1 MELSL
6 LLMQQICQLFIMI
19 FFGFM
24 LVKTKTLTTDN
35 SKVISKVI
43 LFVVS
48 PCAILTSFMI
58 EFTPDKLFGLGL
70 ALLGAFLVHLIYI
83 PLTHLL
89 SKVFGFVSIEK
100 ATIIY
105 SNSGNLIIPLVGAI
119 LGKEWVLYTSGY
131 MMVQTVL
138 LWTHAKSLVCNEKSY
153 ELKKIF
159 LNVNIIAI
167 IVGIFL
173 FFLQIQLPSLVVTT
187 FDKVGSMIGPLAMI
201 VIGMLIGEIDLK
213 EMFVEKRTYLIC
225 FMRLVVYPLI
235 MVLLFK
241 LTGLSNITPVA
252 SQIFLITILAAS
264 APAAATIT
272 QFAQL
277 YNKHPRYA
285 SIMNVMSVI
294 FSIVTMPLMV
304 MLYQVL

>member
-19 FFGFM
+19 FFGYS
-24 LVKTKTLTTDN
+24 LVKTKTLTVDD
-35 SKVISKVI
+35 SKTLSKLL

-48 PCAILTSFMI
+48 PCAIITSFTI

-70 ALLGAFLVHLIYI
+70 AFLGAILVHIIYI
-83 PLTHLL
+83 PLAEVL
-89 SKVFGFVSIEK
+89 SKIFGFAPIEK

-131 MMVQTVL
+131 MVVQTIL

-153 ELKKIF
+153 DIKKIL
-159 LNVNIIAI
+159 LNINVIAI
-167 IVGIFL
+167 IVGLCIF
-173 FFLQIQLPSLVVTT
+173 FFQIQIPSLLSSTL
-187 FDKVGSMIGPLAMI
+187 DKVGSMMGPVAMI
-201 VIGMLIGEIDLK
+201 VIGMLIGNMNFRDVFK
-213 EMFVEKRTYLIC
+213 EKRTYMIC
-225 FMRLVVYPLI
+225 LMRLIVFPLI
-235 MVLLFK
+235 IVLALK
-241 LTGLSNITPVA
+241 LSGLTSLTADA
-252 SQIFLITILAAS
+252 SQIFLITVLAAS

-277 YNKHPRYA
+277 YNKHPGYA
-285 SIMNVMSVI
+285 SVMNVMSVI

-304 MLYQVL
+304 MIYQML

>member
-19 FFGFM
+19 FFGYL
-24 LVKTKTLTTDN
+24 LVKSKTLKAED
-35 SKVISKVI
+35 SKVLSRVA

-70 ALLGAFLVHLIYI
+70 AVLGALIVHIVFI
-83 PLTHLL
+83 PLTALL
-89 SKVFGFVSIEK
+89 SKVFGFTPIEK

-105 SNSGNLIIPLVGAI
+105 SNSGNLIIPLVGAL

-138 LWTHAKSLVCNEKSY
+138 LWTHAKSLVCNERNY
-153 ELKKIF
+153 DLKKIF
-159 LNVNIIAI
+159 LNVNVIAI
-167 IVGIFL
+167 AIGIVLFL
-173 FFLQIQLPSLVVTT
+173 SQIQLPTLVVNTV
-187 FDKVGSMIGPLAMI
+187 DRVGSMIGPLAML
-201 VIGMLIGEIDLK
+201 VIGMLIGQMNIKDI
-213 EMFVEKRTYLIC
+213 FVEKRTYLIA
-225 FMRLVVYPLI
+225 FMRLIVYPLI
-235 MVLLFK
+235 VIFIFK
-241 LTGLSNITPVA
+241 FTGLSTISSDAN
-252 SQIFLITILAAS
+252 QIFLITILAAS

-277 YNKHPRYA
+277 YNKHPGYA

-294 FSIVTMPLMV
+294 FSIVTMPLLI

>member
-241 LTGLSNITPVA
+241 LTGLANITPVA

>member
-19 FFGFM
+19 FFGYL
-24 LVKTKTLTTDN
+24 LVKSKTLKTED
-35 SKVISKVI
+35 SKVLSRVA

-70 ALLGAFLVHLIYI
+70 ALLGALIVHIIFI
-83 PLTHLL
+83 PLTGLL
-89 SKVFGFVSIEK
+89 SKIFGFTPIEK

-105 SNSGNLIIPLVGAI
+105 SNSGNLIIPLVGAL

-138 LWTHAKSLVCNEKSY
+138 MWTHAKSLVCNERHY
-153 ELKKIF
+153 DLKKIF
-159 LNVNIIAI
+159 LNVNVIAVS
-167 IVGIFL
+167 VGIFI
-173 FFLQIQLPSLVVTT
+173 FLLQVQLPSLVVTT
-187 FDKVGSMIGPLAMI
+187 IDRVGSMIGPLAMI
-201 VIGMLIGEIDLK
+201 VIGMLIGQMNMKDI
-213 EMFVEKRTYLIC
+213 FVEKRTYLIS
-225 FMRLVVYPLI
+225 FMRLIVYPLMI
-235 MVLLFK
+235 ILVFK
-241 LTGLSNITPVA
+241 LTGLTTISSDAN
-252 SQIFLITILAAS
+252 QIFMITVLAAS

-277 YNKHPRYA
+277 YNKHPGYA
-285 SIMNVMSVI
+285 SVMNVMSVI
-294 FSIVTMPLMV
+294 FSIVTMPLLV
-304 MLYQVL
+304 MLYQIL